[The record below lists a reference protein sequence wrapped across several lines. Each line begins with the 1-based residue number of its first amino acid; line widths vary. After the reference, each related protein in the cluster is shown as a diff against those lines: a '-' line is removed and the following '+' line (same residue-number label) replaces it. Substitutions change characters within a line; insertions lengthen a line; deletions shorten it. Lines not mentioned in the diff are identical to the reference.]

1 MGKNG
6 QIRSNHRAV
15 RVLDGRSGIRR
26 ILPIVCS
33 LWIMGLLSL
42 AVAGVTAKE
51 RDARLEEEFQ
61 RRNNLAVGYLDQH
74 RYPQAVSELRRVLK
88 IDPDHLPAKI
98 NLGLAYHH
106 LNQQDDALGIFKEIL
121 RKYPD
126 QPYAQY
132 NIGLIHKARG
142 ELDRAETALL
152 EVLRLDP
159 EEPSGHY
166 HLGIVYIDQRR
177 FDDAVRELQRTVELV
192 PNAAAA
198 YYNLARA
205 FRDAGQMKE
214 FRAAMTEFQRIKSS
228 GMVTD
233 ETEKCIT
240 DGKYL
245 DAMVVTVKASADFSV
260 GFEHV
265 RLVDGTE
272 KAGLSFRHG
281 GSPEGLTAAQS
292 ERRRHEMTRTLA
304 SAFGS
309 GAAFGDYDGDGDLDL
324 YLYLVNSGQ
333 NALYRN
339 NGDGTFRDVT
349 EEAGVGDPGLGLGC
363 AFGDYDRDKDLDLY
377 VTNCGENVLY
387 RNNGDGT
394 FTDVT
399 EDAGLGDPGFGLGA
413 LFCDYDRDADLD
425 LYVVN
430 YTTVSYESP
439 EGTWEDLP
447 GARNVLYRNN
457 GDGTFADV
465 TEDAGLGG
473 EPRRS
478 MSAVFFDVDADRAPD
493 LYVVNDDGPNLL
505 YCNKMDRTFQEVG
518 GVARVADPAR
528 GRGASIGDYNADGHT
543 DLFVTAWPGERNV
556 LYRNRGDGTFEKDR
570 SPTALLE
577 LGLDHGCWGAG
588 FVDLDNDAD
597 LDLMVIAEGGAPQVF
612 GNDGVGG
619 FSDVSDRIGL
629 TYRPTGAGR
638 GAAFGDIDGDGDVDA
653 LITNN
658 GGTPTLLVNE
668 GGNRNGWVELQLRGD
683 MSNRDGIGVTV
694 EAKARTQWQK
704 RSVAGASGYLSSQ
717 AFPVTLGFGGEPKAD
732 VIRVFWPRGILQSLT
747 DVPVN
752 QSIPVIETQVEPPSC
767 PILFAWDGERYRFV
781 TDFLGNGVIGYL
793 LEPGL
798 YNPPDSDE
806 YVKIQ
811 GDRLRDRDGIYTVS
825 VVEPLNEIAYLDEA
839 KLLVVDHPSDVEV
852 YPNERFQTFPPF
864 PKPEILV
871 VKDARPPV
879 RATDDRGEDILPLI
893 SERDRRYPE
902 GFEHLAF
909 QGFAEQHSI
918 TLDLGDLSDTERILL
933 ILYGWTVYSSSS
945 SDLAA
950 WQAGL
955 ALESPRL
962 EVVDERG
969 DWITAM
975 EDMGFPAGQPKAM
988 TVDLTGRF
996 PKDDYRIRI
1005 TTNMPIYWDQIL
1017 VSTFDGE
1024 VPLRVTVL
1032 RPARAELRKLGY
1044 PTLVDPDGRKPLVYQ
1059 YDEVDPL
1066 PRWVEQT
1073 GAYTRYGD
1081 VTELLECMDDM
1092 YAIMGSGDEIRI
1104 EFSADRAGVP
1114 PHGWS
1119 RDFLFYADG
1128 YNKDADPNSALGGT
1142 VEPLPFH
1149 GMSGYPY
1156 GQEERYPSD
1165 EAHVRYLREYN
1176 TRWVEWR
1183 VGK

>member
-1 MGKNG
+1 MIQKKRKRDRMGIPN
-6 QIRSNHRAV
+6 
-15 RVLDGRSGIRR
+15 R
-26 ILPIVCS
+26 IHPIVCS
-33 LWIMGLLSL
+33 LWIAGLVSL
-42 AVAGVTAKE
+42 GVGGVTATE
-51 RDARLEEEFQ
+51 RDARLEEEFL

-74 RYPQAVSELRRVLK
+74 RYPQAVTELKRVLE
-88 IDPDHLPAKI
+88 IDRDYLPAKI

-106 LNQQDDALGIFKEIL
+106 LNQQDDALKVFEEIL
-121 RKYPD
+121 KLYPD

-132 NIGLIHKARG
+132 NMGLIYKSRG
-142 ELDRAETALL
+142 EVDWAEQALL
-152 EVLRLDP
+152 EVLRVDP
-159 EEPSGHY
+159 EEPSAHY
-166 HLGIVYIDQRR
+166 HLGMVYIEQRR
-177 FDDAVRELQRTVELV
+177 FEDAVKALRRTVELV

-205 FRDAGQMKE
+205 FRDSRQMAE
-214 FRAAMTEFQRIKSS
+214 FKAAMREFQRIKSS

-245 DAMVVTVKASADFSV
+245 DAMTVEVEQPPDASI

-272 KAGLSFRHG
+272 RAGLTFHHN
-281 GSPEGLTAAQS
+281 GSPGAQS
-292 ERRRHEMTRTLA
+292 EQLGRRKLA
-304 SAFGS
+304 GSLGS
-309 GAAFGDYDGDGDLDL
+309 GAAFGDCDGDGDLDL
-324 YLYLVNSGQ
+324 YLVNWGE

-339 NGDGTFRDVT
+339 DGDGTFTDVT
-349 EEAGVGDPGLGLGC
+349 GDARVGDPGLGLAC
-363 AFGDYDRDKDLDLY
+363 AFGDYDRDKHLDLY

-394 FTDVT
+394 FSSAT
-399 EDAGLGDPGFGLGA
+399 EEAGVGDPGFGTGA

-430 YTTVSYESP
+430 YAMLTCVG
-439 EGTWEDLP
+439 EGDLP
-447 GARNVLYRNN
+447 GQRNLLYRNN
-457 GDGTFADV
+457 GDGTFTDV
-465 TEDAGLGG
+465 TQEAGLDGSA
-473 EPRRS
+473 RRS
-478 MSAVFFDVDADRAPD
+478 MGAVFFDFDGDRAPD
-493 LYVVNDDGPNLL
+493 LYVVNDDGPNQL
-505 YCNKMDRTFQEVG
+505 YRNKMDRTFEEITERA
-518 GVARVADPAR
+518 GVATPIR
-528 GRGASIGDYNADGHT
+528 GRGAAIGDYNSDGHT
-543 DLFVTAWPGERNV
+543 DLFVTAGWDEANV
-556 LYRNRGDGTFEKDR
+556 LYRNRGDGTFEADR
-570 SPTALLE
+570 SPMELLR
-577 LGLDHGCWGAG
+577 LGLMRGCWGAG

-597 LDLMVIAEGGAPQVF
+597 LDLFVLPDGEGPRVF
-612 GNDGVGG
+612 GNNGAGG
-619 FSDVSDRIGL
+619 FSNVSAQIGL
-629 TYRPTGAGR
+629 TDLPSRASR
-638 GAAFGDIDGDGDVDA
+638 GTAFGDFDGDGDVDA
-653 LITNN
+653 LAMNN
-658 GGTPTLLVNE
+658 GLEPTLLVND
-668 GGNRNGWVELQLRGD
+668 GGNRNGWVELRLAGD
-683 MSNRDGIGVTV
+683 MSSRNGIGVTI

-704 RSVAGASGYLSSQ
+704 RSVVGTFGYLCSQ
-717 AFPVTLGFGGEPKAD
+717 AFPVTLGFGKEPKAD

-752 QSIPVIETQVEPPSC
+752 QSILVIEAQVEPPSC
-767 PILFAWDGERYRFV
+767 PSLFAWDGERYRLV

-806 YVKIQ
+806 YVKIE
-811 GDRLRDRDGIYTVS
+811 GDRLRAKDGMYPVS
-825 VVEPLNEIAYLDEA
+825 VVEPLNEITYLDEV

-852 YPNERFQTFPPF
+852 YPNERFQVFPPF

-879 RATDDRGEDILPLI
+879 RAMDDRGEDILPFI

-902 GFEHLAF
+902 GFECLPF
-909 QGFAEQHSI
+909 QGFAERHSI
-918 TLDLGDLSDTERILL
+918 TLDLGDLSDAKRIVL

-955 ALESPRL
+955 GLESPRL

-969 DWITAM
+969 EWATAM
-975 EDMGFPAGQPKAM
+975 ADMGFPAGQPKPMA
-988 TVDLTGRF
+988 VDLTGRF
-996 PKDDYRIRI
+996 PAPDYRIRI

-1017 VSTFDGE
+1017 VSRFDGE
-1024 VPLRVTVL
+1024 VPLRVTTL

-1044 PTLVDPDGRKPLVYQ
+1044 PQLVDTDGLRPLVYD
-1059 YDEVDPL
+1059 YDTVDPT
-1066 PRWVEQT
+1066 PRWVEQA

-1081 VTELLECMDDM
+1081 VTGLLDRTDDM

-1104 EFSADRAGVP
+1104 EFEADRAGEP
-1114 PHGWS
+1114 PAGWS

-1128 YNKDADPNSALGGT
+1128 YDKDSDPNSAQCQA

-1156 GQEERYPSD
+1156 GPDERYPSD
-1165 EAHVRYLREYN
+1165 EAHMRYLREYN

-1183 VGK
+1183 VGSFDESE